1 VRFLRGAVCC
11 VCERVVCA
19 RKCECVCLC
28 VGVYRVLSY
37 ISAAEAGGAQI
48 LLDGRSWAKSQQKGF
63 WVGPTVIL
71 HNNRNDAALKDEI
84 FGPVLSVYKVS
95 SMLSL
100 YYQHPQ

>member
-1 VRFLRGAVCC
+1 MYCTLDAKMYVCM
-11 VCERVVCA
+11 RVV
-19 RKCECVCLC
+19 
-28 VGVYRVLSY
+28 VYRVLSY

-95 SMLSL
+95 SVLTL
-100 YYQHPQ
+100 YYQHLNNILWFA